1 MKKHRQYERLI
12 DDYLL
17 GKLKPEDQEAF
28 EEHYFICP
36 HCFAK
41 LDQQSEIV
49 QILKKEG
56 VLETTGEACGHVRPR
71 PSLWRRLL
79 ARLGLRR

>member
-1 MKKHRQYERLI
+1 MKKCGYEHWI
-12 DDYLL
+12 DSYLL
-17 GKLKPEDQEAF
+17 DKLKPEDQAEF

-49 QILKKEG
+49 NILRKEG
-56 VLETTGEACGHVRPR
+56 VLGSPGEACERGRPR
-71 PSLWRRLL
+71 RSRLRRLL

>member
-1 MKKHRQYERLI
+1 MKKHRHYEHLI

-17 GKLKPEDQEAF
+17 GKLRPEDQAEF

-56 VLETTGEACGHVRPR
+56 VLENVGETCEHVPERTSR
-71 PSLWRRLL
+71 WRRLF
-79 ARLGLRR
+79 GKRRQSR

>member
-1 MKKHRQYERLI
+1 MKSCKYEHWI
-12 DDYLL
+12 DSYLL
-17 GKLKPEDQEAF
+17 DKLKPEDQARF

-56 VLETTGEACGHVRPR
+56 VLKGQEAACGHGPAK
-71 PSLWRRLL
+71 PAAWRRLL
-79 ARLGLRR
+79 RRLRRR